1 MAGNIPGSGG
11 SVLPGVFTDVV
22 TQSRG
27 ASIPGGIRIAAIIGE
42 GSKSEVVVAS
52 AQGGGSDGFNS
63 TYTSTS
69 GSDGRHFILS
79 SFPIISNRTS
89 LFRNGLPLTGLEETP
104 GETAFDN
111 RYDYRIDIETGEIEL
126 QTAHLVDQGGAYY
139 VASSTN
145 VGDGYIGNLA
155 LEDDNAPSETWT
167 LKCISVQRTPLNVPI
182 AGTAKFIASGSVSGQ
197 RLDANGNPVVWT
209 ANGTEASNDILTFEV
224 WENDSG
230 AIPFREGDSFVVR
243 VSSGVLTRNDTLT
256 ATYIPEASINDPEFL
271 DNIDDMVKK
280 HGAASTDNNLTLG
293 CQLALSNSAPGI
305 MCVQAAPAMPR
316 RTSFVLN
323 DAVRSLSEDDDDFIF
338 ALPVGVQPNL
348 DSQIH
353 FFVTNN
359 TTDVETQVLP
369 NKVDYYT
376 VGETGGPTLSE
387 FIYDDTLAPSGYSFA
402 YSVISRA
409 ASVVT
414 GLDGYLGRR
423 TTGAGH
429 HGVFSSTT
437 EFDSSHVGLTL
448 KVIDATNVGNNGEFT
463 VTAVT
468 DGELVFTQTTFADF
482 VTESSVTFELVDPTT
497 GEAVALSNGT
507 DGVLTNLVGT
517 GNATFASTAIDF
529 TSFDPTTL
537 RLRIAGS
544 DDNNG
549 LYDIA
554 SVDGSDVLTI
564 NKVFVQ
570 EEDLRFE
577 VIDTDLESFYV
588 VINKNVVPENNAL
601 RVSLVDDRDSAFY
614 DTGWINALEALEAF
628 ECDIIVP
635 LPKQTISAIFQNT
648 LSHCRTMSNIR
659 NKKERVLFCGAISG
673 LTPDNLTGAS
683 DAAVEDIGLL
693 EGIQGDTA
701 AEILDGTTEDLT
713 NYSVADAFGSTFRCT
728 YFYPDQIVV
737 PAGADNVLVDGF
749 YIAAAAAGYLSGV
762 GNVAIPLTNKTLAG
776 FTILRSRQYSTLV
789 LEQLAQAGVTVV
801 QPVAG
806 GGRVI
811 WGLTTTQSGFAEE
824 QEISIVFIRD
834 RLAKSL
840 RGAFQGFIGIAE
852 DDTIIATLSARAISA
867 MNSFLSQGLITAYR
881 DVLVQRDPVDPRQ
894 WNVSV
899 RAQPTY
905 PVNFIYVKVSLG
917 LL

>member
-1 MAGNIPGSGG
+1 MSGNIPGSGG

-42 GSKSEVVVAS
+42 GAKSEVIVAS
-52 AQGGGSDGFNS
+52 AQGAGVDGFNP

-69 GSDGRHFILS
+69 GSDGRHFTLS
-79 SFPIISNRTS
+79 SFPIISNRVS
-89 LFRNGLPLTGLEETP
+89 LFRNGLPLTGFEETP
-104 GETAFDN
+104 DSSSFDN
-111 RYDYRIDIETGEIEL
+111 RYGYRIDIATGNIEL
-126 QTAHLVDQGGAYY
+126 QTAHLLDQGGAYY
-139 VASSTN
+139 VESVSI
-145 VGDGYIGNLA
+145 VGDGYISNLT
-155 LEDDNAPSETWT
+155 LEDVNAPSETWV
-167 LKCISVQRTPLNVPI
+167 LKCISVQRTPLNAPI

-209 ANGTEASNDILTFEV
+209 ANGTTASNNILSFAV

-230 AIPFREGDSFVVR
+230 STPFREGDSFTVK

-256 ATYIPEASINDPEFL
+256 ASYIPEASINDPEFL
-271 DNIDDMVKK
+271 ESIEDIVKK
-280 HGAASTDNNLTLG
+280 HGSASTSNNLSLG
-293 CQLALSNSAPGI
+293 CQLALSNGAPGI

-316 RTSFVLN
+316 RTSYVLS
-323 DAVRSLSEDDDDFIF
+323 DSVKSLSVDNDDFIF
-338 ALPVGVQPNL
+338 PLPLGVEPNS

-359 TTDVETQVLP
+359 TTNVETQVLP
-369 NKVDYYT
+369 NKVDFYT
-376 VGETGGPTLSE
+376 LDEDGQPTTDD

-402 YSVISRA
+402 YTVVSTD

-414 GLDGYLGRR
+414 GLDGYLARNTSGS
-423 TTGAGH
+423 GH
-429 HGVFSSTT
+429 NGVFYSGTT
-437 EFDSSHVGLTL
+437 FNSSHVGLTL
-448 KVIDATNVGNNGEFT
+448 KVVDATNVGNNGSFT
-463 VTAVT
+463 VTSVAN
-468 DGELVFTQTTFADF
+468 GALYFTQTTFDDF
-482 VTESSVTFELVDPTT
+482 VGETGVDFELVDPVS
-497 GEAVALSNGT
+497 GEAVDLSNGT
-507 DGVLTNLVGT
+507 DGVLVNSGSGLG
-517 GNATFASTAIDF
+517 TFASATIDF
-529 TSFDPTTL
+529 TSFSPVGL

-549 LYDIA
+549 LYDITA
-554 SVDGSDVLTI
+554 VSGGDTLSI
-564 NKVFVQ
+564 RKVFV
-570 EEDLRFE
+570 EETALRFE
-577 VIDTDLESFYV
+577 VIDTDQSSFYV
-588 VINKNVVPENNAL
+588 VINHNVVPENYSL
-601 RVSLVDDRDSAFY
+601 RVNLVDDKDASFY
-614 DTGWINALEALEAF
+614 DTGWLNALDSLEAF
-628 ECDIIVP
+628 ECDIVVP

-648 LSHCRTMSNIR
+648 LAHCRTMSSIK

-673 LTPDNLTGAS
+673 LTPENLTGAS
-683 DAAVEDIGLL
+683 AAAVEDIGLL

-701 AEILDGTTEDLT
+701 AEVLAGSTEDLT
-713 NYSVADAFGSTFRCT
+713 NYSVPDAFGSTFRCT

-737 PAGADNVLVDGF
+737 PAGADNVLIDGF
-749 YIAAAAAGYLSGV
+749 YVAAAAAGYLSGV
-762 GNVAIPLTNKTLAG
+762 GNVAIPLTNKVLAG
-776 FTILRSRQYSTLV
+776 FTILRSRQFSTLV
-789 LEQLAQAGVTVV
+789 LEQLTAAGVTVV

-852 DDTIIATLSARAISA
+852 DDTIVATLSARAISA
-867 MNSFLSQGLITAYR
+867 MNSFLSQGLITAYK
-881 DVLVQRDPVDPRQ
+881 DVQVQRDSVDPRQ